1 MRVCSMTKPVKRL
14 LGISEDGKPIF
25 APKHS
30 HSLLLSAA
38 GGGKTTCGAMP
49 WLLSLLPDTNR
60 AIVINDCKD
69 GEIAA
74 QAAEMCAR
82 YGRNVA
88 IIDDFGV
95 LGEDNP
101 YRVDLSPYGSVRDA
115 FEEDNGELVF
125 AIDNANHATIPE
137 PPNDGKNQ
145 YFRDEPR
152 TLIEFCVKELLSGD
166 PQMLTPGLVWSM
178 LANPDVLK
186 SAAHIAIEDG
196 DETRKSL
203 GAHILDM
210 EENNKEHW
218 GQHRAAALKSLRI
231 YSAGSPLHSA
241 GRNAKLTHEELIR
254 GRYII
259 FIVGP
264 QRHMALLG
272 AHYALHLQSFVDVV
286 LSGAGVSVD
295 FILDEATN
303 APLKSLIS
311 AMTVIRGYGGN
322 LHFIAQSRSEIQR
335 AYSDKETAT
344 IEENAI
350 VKQYFGFS
358 SFEECERISRAI
370 GETLVQQ
377 QSYGFNSKDLEF
389 TSTIGTGKD
398 RRIPAERLLRM
409 KPNEQLIHVKD
420 VGWIL
425 CYKVGQHQIDPFCN
439 GELAANPHEGPQRS
453 PDPKVTIDMM
463 PEGEK

>member
-1 MRVCSMTKPVKRL
+1 MTKQVKRL
-14 LGISEDGKPIF
+14 LGISDYGKPIF

-30 HSLLLSAA
+30 HSMLISAA

-49 WLLSLLPDTNR
+49 WLLSLLPGKNR

-74 QAAEMCAR
+74 QAAELCHR

-95 LGEDNP
+95 LGADNP
-101 YRVDLSPYGSVRDA
+101 YRVSLSPFGSLRA
-115 FEEDNGELVF
+115 AHEQQNGDLVF
-125 AIDNANHATIPE
+125 ATENANHALIPE

-152 TLIEFCVKELLSGD
+152 TIIEFCELELLESD
-166 PQMLTPGLVWSM
+166 PSLAVPGAVWSM
-178 LANPDVLK
+178 LAETDLLI
-186 SAAHIAIEDG
+186 SAARIAVEDG
-196 DETRKSL
+196 DNVRKSL
-203 GAHILDM
+203 GEHVLDM
-210 EENNKEHW
+210 HENNKEHW
-218 GQHRAAALKSLRI
+218 SQHRAAALKALRI
-231 YSAGSPLHSA
+231 YGGGSLLSRA
-241 GRNAKLTHEELIR
+241 GRDAELTHEDLLT
-254 GRYII
+254 GRYVV

-264 QRHMALLG
+264 QKHMARLG

-286 LSGAGVSVD
+286 LSGQRIPVD

-311 AMTVIRGYGGN
+311 AMTVVRGYGGN

-377 QSYGFNSKDLEF
+377 ESYGFNSRDLEF
-389 TSTIGTGKD
+389 TSSIGTGKD
-398 RRIPAERLLRM
+398 RRIPAERLMRM

-425 CYKVGQHQIDPFCN
+425 CNKVGQHQIAPFCH
-439 GELAANPHEGPQRS
+439 GELAANPLEGAQLK
-453 PDPKVTIDMM
+453 PDPKVTIDISR
-463 PEGEK
+463 ENF

>member
-1 MRVCSMTKPVKRL
+1 MTKKVKRL
-14 LGISEDGKPIF
+14 LGISAVDGKAIY

-38 GGGKTTCGAMP
+38 GGGKTSCGAMP
-49 WLLSLLPDTNR
+49 WLLSLLPDRNR
-60 AIVINDCKD
+60 AIIINDCKD

-74 QAAEMCAR
+74 QAADMCAR
-82 YGRNVA
+82 YGRKVA

-101 YRVDLSPYGSVRDA
+101 YRVSLTPFGSLRA
-115 FEEDNGELVF
+115 AYEEQNGELVF
-125 AIDNANHATIPE
+125 AIDNANHALIPE
-137 PPNDGKNQ
+137 PPNDAKNQ

-152 TLIEFCVKELLSGD
+152 TLQEFCESELLSCD
-166 PQMLTPGLVWSM
+166 PRLAVPGGVWSM
-178 LANPDVLK
+178 LADQDVLL
-186 SAAHIAIEDG
+186 SAARIAAEEG
-196 DETRKSL
+196 DEVRKAL
-203 GAHILDM
+203 GAHVLDM
-210 EENNKEHW
+210 QENNKEHW

-231 YSAGSPLHSA
+231 YGAGSPLHRA
-241 GRNAKLTHEELIR
+241 GRDAVLTHEDLLRE
-254 GRYII
+254 RYIV

-264 QRHMALLG
+264 QRHMARLG
-272 AHYALHLQSFVDVV
+272 PHYALHLQSFIDVV
-286 LSGAGVSVD
+286 LSGQRIPVD
-295 FILDEATN
+295 FILDESTN

-311 AMTVIRGYGGN
+311 AMTVVRGYGAN

-350 VKQYFGFS
+350 IKQYFGFS

-377 QSYGFNSKDLEF
+377 HSLGLNSGVLDY
-389 TSTIGTGKD
+389 TANISTGKD
-398 RRIPAERLLRM
+398 RLISAERLMRM
-409 KPNEQLIHVKD
+409 KPNEQLIHVKN

-425 CYKVGQHQIDPFCN
+425 CLKVAQHQTDPFCH
-439 GELAANPHEGPQRS
+439 GELADNPHEGPQLP
-453 PDPKVTIDMM
+453 PDPKVTIQI
-463 PEGEK
+463 EKAYRQ

>member
-1 MRVCSMTKPVKRL
+1 MTKPVKRL
-14 LGISEDGKPIF
+14 LGINPADGKPIY
-25 APKHS
+25 APRDS

-49 WLLSLLPDTNR
+49 WLFSLLPDTNR

-69 GEIAA
+69 GEAA
-74 QAAEMCAR
+74 IQSAEMCAR

-88 IIDDFGV
+88 ILDETAIT
-95 LGEDNP
+95 GEDNP
-101 YRVDLSPYGSVRDA
+101 FRVDLSPYGSVRDA
-115 FEEDNGELVF
+115 FEKENGELVF
-125 AIDNANHATIPE
+125 AIDNANHALIPE

-152 TLIEFCVKELLSGD
+152 TLLEFCKNELLSGD
-166 PQMLTPGLVWSM
+166 PRMLSPGMVWSM
-178 LANPDVLK
+178 LANPDVLL
-186 SAAHIAIEDG
+186 SAARIAVEDG
-196 DETRKSL
+196 DEVRKAL
-203 GAHILDM
+203 GAHVLDM
-210 EENNKEHW
+210 HENKEHW

-231 YSAGSPLHSA
+231 YSAGSPLHRA
-241 GRNAKLTHEELIR
+241 GRHAKLTHEDLIH
-254 GRYII
+254 GRYVI

-264 QRHMALLG
+264 QRHMARLG
-272 AHYALHLQSFVDVV
+272 PHYALHLQSFIDVV
-286 LSGAGVSVD
+286 LSGAGVPVD

-311 AMTVIRGYGGN
+311 AMTVLRGYGGN

-344 IEENAI
+344 IEENAV

-358 SFEECERISRAI
+358 SFEECERVSRAI

-377 QSYGFNSKDLEF
+377 HSLSLSSAGLDYNAS
-389 TSTIGTGKD
+389 IGTSKD
-398 RRIPAERLLRM
+398 RRIPAERLMRM
-409 KPNEQLIHVKD
+409 KPNEQLIHVKN

-425 CYKVGQHQIDPFCN
+425 CEKVGQHQIAPFCH
-439 GELAANPHEGPQRS
+439 GELAANPLEGAQR
-453 PDPKVTIDMM
+453 PADPKVTIDIQKV
-463 PEGEK
+463 GGS

>member
-1 MRVCSMTKPVKRL
+1 MTKQVKRL
-14 LGISEDGKPIF
+14 LGLSPIDGKAIY

-38 GGGKTTCGAMP
+38 GGGKTSCGALP
-49 WLLSLLPDTNR
+49 WLLSLLPDHNR
-60 AIVINDCKD
+60 SIIINDCKD

-74 QAAEMCAR
+74 QAADMCAR

-101 YRVDLSPYGSVRDA
+101 YRVSLSPFGSLRA
-115 FEEDNGELVF
+115 AQEKQHGELVF
-125 AIDNANHATIPE
+125 AIDNANHALIPE
-137 PPNDGKNQ
+137 PPNDSKNQ

-152 TLIEFCVKELLSGD
+152 TLQEFCENELLSSD
-166 PQMLTPGLVWSM
+166 PRLAIPGGVWSM
-178 LANPDVLK
+178 LADPDVLL
-186 SAAHIAIEDG
+186 SAARIAVEEG
-196 DETRKSL
+196 DEVRKAL

-210 EENNKEHW
+210 HENNKEHW

-231 YSAGSPLHSA
+231 YGAGSPLHRA
-241 GRNAKLTHEELIR
+241 GRDADLAHENLLK
-254 GRYII
+254 GRYIV
-259 FIVGP
+259 FVVGP
-264 QRHMALLG
+264 QRHMARLG
-272 AHYALHLQSFVDVV
+272 PHYALHLQSFIDVV
-286 LSGAGVSVD
+286 LSGQRIPVD
-295 FILDEATN
+295 FILDESTN

-311 AMTVIRGYGGN
+311 AMTVVRGYGAN
-322 LHFIAQSRSEIQR
+322 LHFIAQSRSEMQR

-377 QSYGFNSKDLEF
+377 HSVGLNSAALDY
-389 TSTIGTGKD
+389 TANIGTGKD
-398 RRIPAERLLRM
+398 RLISAERLMRM
-409 KPNEQLIHVKD
+409 KPDEQLVHVKN

-425 CYKVGQHQIDPFCN
+425 CLKVGQHQIAPFCH
-439 GELAANPHEGPQRS
+439 GELADNPHEGPQLPS
-453 PDPKVTIDMM
+453 DPKVAI
-463 PEGEK
+463 PVSKGERL

>member
-1 MRVCSMTKPVKRL
+1 MTRPVKRL
-14 LGISEDGKPIF
+14 LGLSASGEKAIF

-30 HSLLLSAA
+30 HSLLISAA
-38 GGGKTTCGAMP
+38 GGGKTSAGATT
-49 WLLSLLPDTNR
+49 WLLSLLPDKNR
-60 AIVINDCKD
+60 AIIINDCKD

-74 QAAEMCAR
+74 QAADMCAR

-101 YRVDLSPYGSVRDA
+101 YRVSLSPFGSLRSA
-115 FEEDNGELVF
+115 QEKQNGELVF
-125 AIDNANHATIPE
+125 AIDNANHALIPE
-137 PPNDGKNQ
+137 PPNDAKNQ

-152 TLIEFCVKELLSGD
+152 TLLEFCTTELLSCD
-166 PQMLTPGLVWSM
+166 PRLAVPGGVWSM
-178 LANPDVLK
+178 LADPDVLL
-186 SAAHIAIEDG
+186 SAARIAVEEG
-196 DETRKSL
+196 DEVRKAL
-203 GAHILDM
+203 GAHVLDM
-210 EENNKEHW
+210 QEHNKEHW

-231 YSAGSPLHSA
+231 YSAGSPIHRA
-241 GRNAKLTHEELIR
+241 GRDAVLTHEDLLKD
-254 GRYII
+254 RYII
-259 FIVGP
+259 FITGP
-264 QRHMALLG
+264 QRHMARLG
-272 AHYALHLQSFVDVV
+272 PHYALHLQSFIDVI
-286 LSGAGVSVD
+286 LSGHRIPVD

-311 AMTVIRGYGGN
+311 AMTVVRGYGAN

-377 QSYGFNSKDLEF
+377 HSLGFNSGVLDY
-389 TSTIGTGKD
+389 TANIGTGKD
-398 RRIPAERLLRM
+398 RLISAERLMRM
-409 KPNEQLIHVKD
+409 KPNEQLIHVKN

-425 CYKVGQHQIDPFCN
+425 CLKVGQHQIAPFCH
-439 GELAANPHEGPQRS
+439 GELADNPLEGPQLP
-453 PDPKVTIDMM
+453 PDPKVTIQI
-463 PEGEK
+463 EKAKST